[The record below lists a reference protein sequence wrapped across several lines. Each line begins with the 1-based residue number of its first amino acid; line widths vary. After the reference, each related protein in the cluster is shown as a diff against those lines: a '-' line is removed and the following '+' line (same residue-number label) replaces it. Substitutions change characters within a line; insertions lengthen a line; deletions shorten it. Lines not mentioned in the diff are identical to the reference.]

1 MMGSPIILSEWKQFP
16 EKYGV
21 KKVRRVE
28 YTFDS
33 IVKGEDKPLYENQN
47 KSKQLNLF
55 NLNINVSDEDNLKYK
70 FDEVY
75 KELKIKI
82 KWYRLYS
89 FAVSETVFLY
99 KKL

>member
-33 IVKGEDKPLYENQN
+33 IVKGEDKPLYEN
-47 KSKQLNLF
+47 
-55 NLNINVSDEDNLKYK
+55 
-70 FDEVY
+70 
-75 KELKIKI
+75 
-82 KWYRLYS
+82 
-89 FAVSETVFLY
+89 
-99 KKL
+99 